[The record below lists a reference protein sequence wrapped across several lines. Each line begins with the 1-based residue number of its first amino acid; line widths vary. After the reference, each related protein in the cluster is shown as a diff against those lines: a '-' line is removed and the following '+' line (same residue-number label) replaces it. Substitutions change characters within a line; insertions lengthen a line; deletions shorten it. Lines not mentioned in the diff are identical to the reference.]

1 MDAASAVPCPAVHGA
16 PLRPPLEGYAALV
29 LLPHVGQLLLGG
41 ALLYF
46 GAEWLVKGSAGLALA
61 LGLRPLIVGLTVVAY
76 GTSAPE
82 LTVGLAAA
90 LEGRG
95 AIALG
100 NAIGSNI
107 ANLGLILGV
116 TALISPPRVDG
127 SLIWREVPFLVGTA
141 ALVPLLLIDGVMS
154 RLEGVLLCVTAI
166 AYSTWMIRGARAEAR
181 PAPPTKDEHVALE
194 AAREM
199 VVDAEQA
206 GAPGGRSKLRLAL
219 VTLVGLGLLVFGGKL
234 FVDGA
239 VGVALGVGMSER
251 LVGLTIVAV
260 GTSLPELATSVIAA
274 LRGHSAIAVGNIVG
288 SNIFNVLIILGGA
301 SLAQP
306 LAGSPGAMAVDLF
319 TLGMVTVFAAI
330 AMRTER
336 VLRRVEGAT
345 LLAMYAAFLIA
356 LALTG

>member
-1 MDAASAVPCPAVHGA
+1 MLLYVAQ
-16 PLRPPLEGYAALV
+16 LV
-29 LLPHVGQLLLGG
+29 LGG
-41 ALLYF
+41 GLLYF

-61 LGLRPLIVGLTVVAY
+61 FGLRPLVVGLTVVAY

-82 LTVGLAAA
+82 LTVSLAAV

-95 AIALG
+95 ALALG

-116 TALISPPRVDG
+116 TALISPPRVEG
-127 SLIWREVPFLVGTA
+127 GLIWREIPFLVGTA
-141 ALVPLLLIDGVMS
+141 AVVPLLLLDGTMS
-154 RLEGVLLCVTAI
+154 RLEGAALCATSVG
-166 AYSTWMIRGARAEAR
+166 YSAWVIRSARGGPARVSPPRPSPDERGA
-181 PAPPTKDEHVALE
+181 LL

-199 VVDAEQA
+199 EADAERA
-206 GAPGGRSKLRLAL
+206 GAPGGGGKLRLA
-219 VTLVGLGLLVFGGKL
+219 VITVVGLGLLILGGKV

-274 LRGHSAIAVGNIVG
+274 LRGHSDIAVGNVVG
-288 SNIFNVLIILGGA
+288 SNIFNVLIILGA
-301 SLAQP
+301 AALARP
-306 LAGSPGAMAVDLF
+306 LEGSPGAMAVDLIA
-319 TLGMVTVFAAI
+319 LGALTALAAI

-336 VLRRVEGAT
+336 VLRRAEGAA
-345 LLAMYAAFLIA
+345 LLAMYVAFVVALI
-356 LALTG
+356 LAG

>member
-1 MDAASAVPCPAVHGA
+1 MLFHAAQ
-16 PLRPPLEGYAALV
+16 LV
-29 LLPHVGQLLLGG
+29 LG
-41 ALLYF
+41 AIFLYF

-61 LGLRPLIVGLTVVAY
+61 FGLRPLVVGLTVVAY

-82 LTVGLAAA
+82 LTVSLAAV

-116 TALISPPRVDG
+116 TALISPPRVEG
-127 SLIWREVPFLVGTA
+127 GLIWREIPFLVGTA
-141 ALVPLLLIDGVMS
+141 AAVPLLLIDGSMS
-154 RLEGVLLCVTAI
+154 RLEGALLCAAAVG
-166 AYSTWMIRGARAEAR
+166 YSVWVVRSARGGAAAGAPSPQPTPDERGAI
-181 PAPPTKDEHVALE
+181 E

-199 VVDAEQA
+199 EADAERA
-206 GAPGGRSKLRLAL
+206 GAPAVTGKARLAL
-219 VTLVGLGLLVFGGKL
+219 ITVVGLGLLVFGGKV

-274 LRGHSAIAVGNIVG
+274 LRGHSAIAVGNVVG

-301 SLAQP
+301 ALARP
-306 LAGSPGAMAVDLF
+306 LEGSPGAMTVDLIA
-319 TLGMVTVFAAI
+319 LGAVTVFAAI
-330 AMRTER
+330 AIRTER
-336 VLRRVEGAT
+336 VLRRAEGVV
-345 LLAMYAAFLIA
+345 LLAMYAAFLAA
-356 LALTG
+356 LILAG

>member
-1 MDAASAVPCPAVHGA
+1 M
-16 PLRPPLEGYAALV
+16 
-29 LLPHVGQLLLGG
+29 LLHMAQLLLGG
-41 ALLYF
+41 LFLYF
-46 GAEWLVKGSAGLALA
+46 GAEGLVKGSAGLALA
-61 LGLRPLIVGLTVVAY
+61 FGLRPLVVGLTVVAY

-82 LTVGLAAA
+82 LTVSLAAV

-116 TALISPPRVDG
+116 TALICPPRVDG
-127 SLIWREVPFLVGTA
+127 GLIWREVPFLVGTA
-141 ALVPLLLIDGVMS
+141 AVVPLLLLDGVMS
-154 RLEGVLLCVTAI
+154 RLEGAVLCAASVG
-166 AYSTWMIRGARAEAR
+166 YSVWVILGARGGAAAGARPSRPSPDERGAI
-181 PAPPTKDEHVALE
+181 E

-206 GAPGGRSKLRLAL
+206 GAPRGRGKLRLAL
-219 VTLVGLGLLVFGGKL
+219 ITVVGLGLLILGGKV

-239 VGVALGVGMSER
+239 VGMALGVGMSER

-274 LRGHSAIAVGNIVG
+274 VRGHSAIAVGNVVG

-301 SLAQP
+301 ALAQP
-306 LAGSPGAMAVDLF
+306 LAGSPGAMAVDLI
-319 TLGMVTVFAAI
+319 TLGALTAFAAV

-336 VLRRVEGAT
+336 ILRRAEGAA
-345 LLAMYAAFLIA
+345 LLAMYVAFLVA
-356 LALTG
+356 LALAS